1 MIGLVWGNDDLGNIP
16 PDLSSRG
23 RAGMDKEEILGFSG
37 FHTGIMT
44 DGRSVGCMALLM
56 MGRFSLGCWATR

>member
-44 DGRSVGCMALLM
+44 DG
-56 MGRFSLGCWATR
+56 